1 MSNVSRRV
9 LLQAA
14 TAAVL
19 APPLASAAETA
30 CEALAGETI
39 RWIVPYSP
47 GGSYDFLSRV
57 LEGPLERELGAE
69 IAIGNRT
76 GAGGLIGARTLRDAR
91 SDGRTLGIV
100 NSSGL
105 IGAALAG
112 EQDVPSPDG
121 DFTVLGRM
129 MLIRHVWVTRADS
142 PYRTIEDVLAAPPD
156 RPVLFAVAGVGSTFF
171 ISAAVLSEV
180 LGLNARFVAGHTGG
194 KAVRL
199 AVIRGDVD
207 ILSIGFSS
215 ILKQIES
222 GQLRPLLQI
231 ADTPIAD
238 HPSLRGVPLLTGP
251 QGIAAERVHGLGGDP
266 KAAARK
272 LDALVALLAV
282 GRTLAAPAGL
292 PPDLTACLRD
302 AVARAL
308 ASPAF
313 REAASRAGFSLSD
326 PASPDAAM
334 RLVREAAAGA
344 RILQPILKRAFEEIR
359 S

>member
-1 MSNVSRRV
+1 MIAVSRRV

-14 TAAVL
+14 TTALL
-19 APPLASAAETA
+19 APRGVAAAGDCAS
-30 CEALAGETI
+30 LSGDTI

-47 GGSYDFLSRV
+47 GGSYDFLSRA

-69 IAIGNRT
+69 IAIENRT
-76 GAGGLIGARTLRDAR
+76 GAGGLIGARALRDSAP
-91 SDGRTLGIV
+91 DGRTLGIV

-112 EQDVPSPDG
+112 EQDVPSPDR

-129 MLIRHVWVTRADS
+129 MLVRHVWVTRADS
-142 PYRTIEDVLAAPPD
+142 PYRTVEEVLAAPPD

-215 ILKQIES
+215 ILKQIEG
-222 GQLRPLLQI
+222 GQVRPLLQL

-251 QGIAAERVHGLGGDP
+251 QGIAAERVRRLGGDP
-266 KAAARK
+266 KTAARK

-302 AVARAL
+302 VIARAVA
-308 ASPAF
+308 SPRF

-326 PASPDAAM
+326 PASPEAAV

-344 RILQPILKRAFEEIR
+344 GILQPILRDAFRKIR

>member
-1 MSNVSRRV
+1 MIAVSRRG
-9 LLQAA
+9 LLQTA
-14 TAAVL
+14 TAAL
-19 APPLASAAETA
+19 LLPRELGAAEGCA
-30 CEALAGETI
+30 SLSGETI

-57 LEGPLERELGAE
+57 LENPLERELGAE
-69 IAIGNRT
+69 IAIENRT
-76 GAGGLIGARTLRDAR
+76 GAGGLIGARALRDSAP
-91 SDGRTLGIV
+91 DGRTLGVV

-112 EQDVPSPDG
+112 EQDVPSPER

-142 PYRTIEDVLAAPPD
+142 PYRTVEDVLAAPPE

-231 ADTPIAD
+231 ADAPIAD

-251 QGIAAERVHGLGGDP
+251 EGIAAERVRRIGGDP
-266 KAAARK
+266 EAAARK

-292 PPDLTACLRD
+292 PSDLTACLRD

-313 REAASRAGFSLSD
+313 RDAASRAGFDVSD
-326 PASPDAAM
+326 PSSPEAAV

-344 RILQPILKRAFEEIR
+344 GILEPILKRAFQKIR